1 MQLGGV
7 GEHRRYGRGREEQ
20 SSGTTDQI
28 HSKRDSIRRHS
39 PQISLNLGRI
49 GDGVVKSRAT
59 MEGNGWRWSCT
70 RELIYFILTDLRSGG
85 AGDVDHDGHGKH
97 DDGDGSKEGLPH
109 RGF

>member
-1 MQLGGV
+1 
-7 GEHRRYGRGREEQ
+7 
-20 SSGTTDQI
+20 
-28 HSKRDSIRRHS
+28 
-39 PQISLNLGRI
+39 
-49 GDGVVKSRAT
+49 